1 MISKT
6 QLLFLALVTI
16 IAFPLLGLLIY
27 SLFSNDPWQLR
38 FISTDPVSIQIL
50 VGTCSGLFFAL
61 IGFEL
66 ISLPFMDHLIRKYGN
81 PIAGLKLNHLEII
94 FISFCAGFGE
104 ELLFR
109 AFLQPFAGIWITAF
123 LFIAIHGYLNP
134 FDWRVSLYGIFM
146 VFCIA
151 FMGWLF
157 ETSGWLSASVMHM
170 VIDWY
175 LLYRLSNLRY
185 AITLHSEGES
195 F

>member
-50 VGTCSGLFFAL
+50 IGTCSGLFFAL

-123 LFIAIHGYLNP
+123 FFIAIHGYLNP

-185 AITLHSEGES
+185 AIAMHTEDES

>member
-38 FISTDPVSIQIL
+38 FLSTDPFSIQIL
-50 VGTCSGLFFAL
+50 IGTCSGLFFAL

-123 LFIAIHGYLNP
+123 FFIAIHGYLNP

-185 AITLHSEGES
+185 TFAMHSEEES